1 MERNNNYNRGGNSG
15 GYRGGGRS
23 NGGRGGGGRG
33 GGGDYHNGGR
43 NGNYSQQYGN
53 QQQEYYGGGGGR
65 GRGRDSGG
73 RGQQSQRTPAN
84 SRQHADRVPEL
95 NAWSR
100 VASGQP
106 VVAQTQ
112 TLTPNRNDRQVQ
124 EVNAKLSTLSVTEH
138 SKDGVAN
145 ALVPIKRPDRG
156 TLAMRSVKLLV
167 NHFSIKFDPSN
178 TILRYDVDIQ
188 QAVEQE
194 GSSSTHA
201 LKKKKKIP
209 LRQIQEKLC

>member
-33 GGGDYHNGGR
+33 GGYHHGGR

-65 GRGRDSGG
+65 GRGRDRDSGG
-73 RGQQSQRTPAN
+73 RGQQSQRNPAN

-112 TLTPNRNDRQVQ
+112 TLTPNRNGMTD
-124 EVNAKLSTLSVTEH
+124 VTNNLTVCFYI
-138 SKDGVAN
+138 VA
-145 ALVPIKRPDRG
+145 
-156 TLAMRSVKLLV
+156 
-167 NHFSIKFDPSN
+167 
-178 TILRYDVDIQ
+178 
-188 QAVEQE
+188 
-194 GSSSTHA
+194 
-201 LKKKKKIP
+201 
-209 LRQIQEKLC
+209 